1 MDTSGTGLAD
11 VNPFR
16 YRGYYYD
23 SETGYYYLNSR
34 YYDPETGRF
43 LNADDPAY
51 IGDSGIEGNLYAYC
65 GNNAVND
72 SDPGGNLSVKQLWD
86 IIISCIAL
94 IAGYW
99 SLSGNRI
106 AAAISMALSYYYII
120 KAVRQYWKDHKKS
133 VSAYMKKVFKLSFI
147 ICIAANLINI
157 FLNYINGRPIKGSIK
172 KILVFLATS
181 INLALTVYYWI
192 LDLCLIDNLT
202 YEQAKKEVKR
212 HKC

>member
-1 MDTSGTGLAD
+1 MITPSGLTDTSGTGLAD

-72 SDPGGNLSVKQLWD
+72 SDPSPCLVPVSCRPLRLISVFFRPDTK
-86 IIISCIAL
+86 
-94 IAGYW
+94 GR
-99 SLSGNRI
+99 SG
-106 AAAISMALSYYYII
+106 
-120 KAVRQYWKDHKKS
+120 Q
-133 VSAYMKKVFKLSFI
+133 
-147 ICIAANLINI
+147 
-157 FLNYINGRPIKGSIK
+157 
-172 KILVFLATS
+172 
-181 INLALTVYYWI
+181 
-192 LDLCLIDNLT
+192 
-202 YEQAKKEVKR
+202 
-212 HKC
+212 